1 MPFVPYNLA
10 LVAEV
15 LQKRNTDKN
24 KTHKIL
30 TLSYPDLCVTENT
43 IRRLF
48 GNEVM
53 PLPIR
58 ADSEATLQW
67 HKRGGL
73 LPCVFDTKALFEKIG
88 YQMDT
93 LDRVEGR
100 GGETLHDLSN
110 PLPRSHPFRNSYD
123 LVFDC
128 ISNQV
133 FNVAQAWW
141 TMVECCRVGGHI
153 LSVTPVTMVN
163 QGFWNVS
170 PTAYK
175 DFAQANG
182 LELISITGNVGV
194 YDTGLAVALNTSSR
208 IRDVPDDTMN
218 VVLMRKLESRVDPVW
233 PIMTKFQKYPTCH
246 LPPNTTK
253 R

>member
-10 LVAEV
+10 IVAEV
-15 LQKRNTDKN
+15 LRNLATDDQKTN
-24 KTHKIL
+24 KIL
-30 TLSYPDLCVTENT
+30 TLSYPDLIATSHDIVTQ
-43 IRRLF
+43 F
-48 GNEVM
+48 SSAVM
-53 PLPIR
+53 PLPVR
-58 ADSEATLQW
+58 KDSNATLQW
-67 HKRGGL
+67 HKQPQLGE
-73 LPCVFDTKALFEKIG
+73 VFDTKALFAKLG
-88 YQMDT
+88 YQMDA
-93 LDRVEGR
+93 LDRAVGR
-100 GGETLHDLSN
+100 GGEVLHDLSD
-110 PLPRSHPFRNSYD
+110 PLSPDHPFRNSYD

-141 TMVECCRVGGHI
+141 TMIECCRVGGYI

-182 LELISITGNVGV
+182 LEVLSLTGHVGV
-194 YDTGLAVALNTSSR
+194 YRSKSTFMLATTTR
-208 IRDVPDDTMN
+208 IRNVPDDTMN
-218 VVLMRKLESRVDPVW
+218 VVLLRKKEQRDKPVW

-246 LPPNTTK
+246 LPINTVK